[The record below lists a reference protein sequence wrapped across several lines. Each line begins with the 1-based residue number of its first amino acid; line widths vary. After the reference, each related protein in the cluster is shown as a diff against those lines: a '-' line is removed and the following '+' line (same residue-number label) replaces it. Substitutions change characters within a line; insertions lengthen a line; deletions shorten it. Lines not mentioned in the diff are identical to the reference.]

1 MERILHIQA
10 ITKDEFREIIENIV
24 EDKISSH
31 LRLQNLETIT
41 VEQAAIRLNLST
53 QSIRKKIN
61 NGTIPAKKIGR
72 KYIIDSNQLESIL
85 KDVKSLKYLR
95 NE

>member
-1 MERILHIQA
+1 MERIFHIQA
-10 ITKDEFREIIENIV
+10 ITKDEFREIIEDIV

-31 LRLQNLETIT
+31 LRQQNSKTIT
-41 VEQAAIRLNLST
+41 VEQAAIRLNLSA
-53 QSIRKKIN
+53 QSIRKKIT

-85 KDVKSLKYLR
+85 KDVKSLKYR
-95 NE
+95 R